1 MTKLNNLNYSYPRSL
16 ITEKIETIK
25 KNKFTPKKSIY
36 WDAKIKKNRDKNFSM
51 KLPFTSNR
59 CQKIGFQYKL

>member
-1 MTKLNNLNYSYPRSL
+1 MNNGYPRSL

-25 KNKFTPKKSIY
+25 KNKFTPKKSVD
-36 WDAKIKKNRDKNFSM
+36 WDAEIKENPARNFSM

-59 CQKIGFQYKL
+59 CQKIEKKFEK